1 MTETHWLFPS
11 SPPSG
16 SCRVS
21 ATSSIMEIFIVSF
34 QVYTNVAKCRAT
46 QKFAMFKV
54 KTGYKIERVIHWQYL
69 SQALLLP

>member
-11 SPPSG
+11 SPPNG

-34 QVYTNVAKCRAT
+34 QEYTYVTKCRTA
-46 QKFAMFKV
+46 QEFAILKV
-54 KTGYKIERVIHWQYL
+54 KTGHKIERGTHRQHL
-69 SQALLLP
+69 CQALLLP

>member
-46 QKFAMFKV
+46 QKFSMLKV
-54 KTGYKIERVIHWQYL
+54 KTGHKIEKVIHRQYL

>member
-34 QVYTNVAKCRAT
+34 QVYTNVTKCRAT
-46 QKFAMFKV
+46 QKVAMLKV
-54 KTGYKIERVIHWQYL
+54 KIGHKIEKVIHRQHL